1 MVIEGFDLDDNFNM
15 AVLGSTTG
23 TDNLP
28 KSVIGYIEYSTC
40 DYKWLHEIG
49 YSAGTQFGS
58 IRFGDGN
65 GNGIIDGN
73 FLVAITSTYPRTI
86 LIIDSSTG
94 HARLPLKAGDA
105 YGIAQ
110 I

>member
-49 YSAGTQFGS
+49 YSAGT
-58 IRFGDGN
+58 
-65 GNGIIDGN
+65 
-73 FLVAITSTYPRTI
+73 
-86 LIIDSSTG
+86 
-94 HARLPLKAGDA
+94 
-105 YGIAQ
+105 
-110 I
+110 

>member
-1 MVIEGFDLDDNFNM
+1 MGVVNSAYLSCDTCLYPKLLGGAAKDMVIEGFDLDDNFNM

-49 YSAGTQFGS
+49 YSAGT
-58 IRFGDGN
+58 
-65 GNGIIDGN
+65 
-73 FLVAITSTYPRTI
+73 
-86 LIIDSSTG
+86 
-94 HARLPLKAGDA
+94 
-105 YGIAQ
+105 
-110 I
+110 